1 MWCIFTKKK
10 LTLSKKSN
18 VWTSN
23 NFPSVFRNILPPYTS
38 LWVLH
43 EYYHVEWC
51 WYIKMKVLPR
61 NCPWK
66 KNIHSML
73 LLDTILKITVFI
85 AAFSYN
91 LDFFLHFVSFSAP
104 HLVKISYMCIFKTSS
119 EAFSLS
125 SFSARGNTYI
135 HISPVTISAPSCQV
149 CRSAPLHTIL
159 SFSILCM
166 KWDESPRQKGLTA
179 ALENN
184 ETGFR

>member
-1 MWCIFTKKK
+1 
-10 LTLSKKSN
+10 
-18 VWTSN
+18 
-23 NFPSVFRNILPPYTS
+23 
-38 LWVLH
+38 
-43 EYYHVEWC
+43 
-51 WYIKMKVLPR
+51 
-61 NCPWK
+61 
-66 KNIHSML
+66 ML

-85 AAFSYN
+85 AAFSYK

-104 HLVKISYMCIFKTSS
+104 HLVNISYMCIFKTSS

-166 KWDESPRQKGLTA
+166 K
-179 ALENN
+179 
-184 ETGFR
+184 